1 MDLTNYFYNLV
12 QDIVRSVTNET
23 YALVDT
29 IIYRKDIRS
38 IQLDWRHT
46 MNVFMAYTLCP
57 ELAPDIVI
65 IYFFFFYSLF
75 YVDIQSSS
83 GNLQ

>member
-1 MDLTNYFYNLV
+1 
-12 QDIVRSVTNET
+12 
-23 YALVDT
+23 
-29 IIYRKDIRS
+29 
-38 IQLDWRHT
+38 
-46 MNVFMAYTLCP
+46 MNVFMAHTLCP